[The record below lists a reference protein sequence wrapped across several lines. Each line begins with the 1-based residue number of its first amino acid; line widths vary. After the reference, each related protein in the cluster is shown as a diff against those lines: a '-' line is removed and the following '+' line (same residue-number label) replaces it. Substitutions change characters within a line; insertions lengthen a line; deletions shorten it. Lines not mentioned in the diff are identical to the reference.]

1 MVKDAYKFALPL
13 LAATVLLFLAGTKW
27 PVAIWFGAIFL
38 VLLLFVCYFF
48 RDPQRTIPTDP
59 SVIVSPADGKVVEI
73 VDELL
78 DSRMGHRIS
87 IFLNIFNVHVQRAPV
102 AARIADVVYQPGK
115 FYAAFRS
122 DASVENE
129 QNIIYLHAPRG
140 TVVFKQIAGA
150 IARRVICWK
159 TEGENVAIGE
169 HVGLIRFGS
178 RVDVWLPMDT
188 ELKVKRGDT
197 VKGGESILARWN

>member
-87 IFLNIFNVHVQRAPV
+87 IFE
-102 AARIADVVYQPGK
+102 ARIADVVYQPGK

>member
-1 MVKDAYKFALPL
+1 MVKDAYKFASPL

-102 AARIADVVYQPGK
+102 AARVADVVYQPGK

>member
-102 AARIADVVYQPGK
+102 AARVADVVYQPGK

-159 TEGENVAIGE
+159 SEGENVAIGE

>member
-1 MVKDAYKFALPL
+1 MVKDAYKFALPPLVVGILL
-13 LAATVLLFLAGTKW
+13 LATGWIWAAAAFIGLA
-27 PVAIWFGAIFL
+27 
-38 VLLLFVCYFF
+38 LFVCYFF
-48 RDPQRTIPTDP
+48 RDPQRAIPSDVD
-59 SVIVSPADGKVVEI
+59 VIVSPADGKVVEV

-78 DSRMGHRIS
+78 DSQMGHRIS
-87 IFLNIFNVHVQRAPV
+87 IFLSIFNVHVQRSPV
-102 AARIADVVYQPGK
+102 AARVADVVYQPGK

-159 TEGENVAIGE
+159 NEGENIAMGE
-169 HVGLIRFGS
+169 RVGLIRFGS

-197 VKGGESILARWN
+197 VKGGESILAKWN

>member
-1 MVKDAYKFALPL
+1 MQKDAYRFALPL
-13 LAATVLLFLAGTKW
+13 LALGIVLTVMGWHSIAVSILAG
-27 PVAIWFGAIFL
+27 VFF
-38 VLLLFVCYFF
+38 VLALFVFYFF
-48 RDPQRTIPTDP
+48 RDPQRAIPTDP
-59 SVIVSPADGKVVEI
+59 DVIVSPADGKVVEV

-78 DSRMGHRIS
+78 DSKMGHRIS
-87 IFLNIFNVHVQRAPV
+87 IFLNIFNVHVQRSPV
-102 AARIADVVYQPGK
+102 AARVADVVYRPGK

-129 QNIIYLHAPRG
+129 QNIIYLHASRG

-159 TEGENVAIGE
+159 TEGENIAIGE
-169 HVGLIRFGS
+169 RVGLIRFGS

-188 ELKVKRGDT
+188 ELKIKRGDI
-197 VKGGESILARWN
+197 VKGGESILAKWN

>member
-1 MVKDAYKFALPL
+1 MVKDAYKFALPPLVVGILL
-13 LAATVLLFLAGTKW
+13 LATGWIWAAAALIGLA
-27 PVAIWFGAIFL
+27 
-38 VLLLFVCYFF
+38 LFVCYFF
-48 RDPQRTIPTDP
+48 RDPQRAIPSDVD
-59 SVIVSPADGKVVEI
+59 VIVSPADGKVVEV

-78 DSRMGHRIS
+78 DSQMGHRIS
-87 IFLNIFNVHVQRAPV
+87 IFLSIFNVHVQRSPV
-102 AARIADVVYQPGK
+102 AARVADVVYQPGK

-159 TEGENVAIGE
+159 NEGENIAIGE
-169 HVGLIRFGS
+169 RVGLIRFGS

-197 VKGGESILARWN
+197 VKGGESILAKWN

>member
-13 LAATVLLFLAGTKW
+13 FAAGVLLLIFGMKSIVLLVLAAVFFVLG
-27 PVAIWFGAIFL
+27 
-38 VLLLFVCYFF
+38 LFVCYFF
-48 RDPQRTIPTDP
+48 RDPQRAIPTDP

-102 AARIADVVYQPGK
+102 AGRVADVVYQPGK
-115 FYAAFRS
+115 FYAAWRG

-140 TVVFKQIAGA
+140 PVVFKQIAGA

-159 TEGENVAIGE
+159 AEGENIAIGE
-169 HVGLIRFGS
+169 RVGLIRFGS

-188 ELKVKRGDT
+188 ELQIKRGDI

>member
-1 MVKDAYKFALPL
+1 MVKDAYRFALPL
-13 LAATVLLFLAGTKW
+13 FAAGILLIGFGSKSPVLVSLGVVFFLLG
-27 PVAIWFGAIFL
+27 
-38 VLLLFVCYFF
+38 LFVCYFF
-48 RDPQRTIPTDP
+48 RDPQRKIPADADA
-59 SVIVSPADGKVVEI
+59 IVSPADGKVVEV

-78 DSRMGHRIS
+78 DSQMGHRIS

-102 AARIADVVYQPGK
+102 AARVADVVYRPGK

-129 QNIIYLHAPRG
+129 QNIIYLHAPQG

-159 TEGENVAIGE
+159 REGENIAIGE
-169 HVGLIRFGS
+169 RVGLIRFGS

-188 ELKVKRGDT
+188 ELQVKRGDLVT
-197 VKGGESILARWN
+197 GGESILARWN

>member
-1 MVKDAYKFALPL
+1 MVKDAYKFALPPLVVGILL
-13 LAATVLLFLAGTKW
+13 LATGWIWAAAALIGLA
-27 PVAIWFGAIFL
+27 
-38 VLLLFVCYFF
+38 LFVCYFF
-48 RDPQRTIPTDP
+48 RDPQRAIPSDVD
-59 SVIVSPADGKVVEI
+59 VIVSPADGKVVEV

-78 DSRMGHRIS
+78 DSQMGHRIS
-87 IFLNIFNVHVQRAPV
+87 IFLSIFNVHVQRSPV
-102 AARIADVVYQPGK
+102 AARVADVVYQPGK

-188 ELKVKRGDT
+188 ELQVKRGDT

>member
-13 LAATVLLFLAGTKW
+13 LAVGVLLLVLGTKW
-27 PVAIWFGAIFL
+27 AALLWIGAIFV
-38 VLLLFVCYFF
+38 VLGLFICYFF
-48 RDPQRTIPTDP
+48 RDPQRKIPADP
-59 SVIVSPADGKVVEI
+59 NVIVSPADGKVVEV

-78 DSRMGHRIS
+78 DSQMGHRIS
-87 IFLNIFNVHVQRAPV
+87 IFLSIFNVHVQRSPV
-102 AARIADVVYQPGK
+102 EARVADVVYRPGK

-129 QNIIYLHAPRG
+129 QNIIYLHAHRG
-140 TVVFKQIAGA
+140 PVVFKQIAGA

-159 TEGENVAIGE
+159 SEGENIAIGE
-169 HVGLIRFGS
+169 RVGLIRFGS

-188 ELKVKRGDT
+188 ELQIKRGDT

>member
-1 MVKDAYKFALPL
+1 MVKDAYRFALPL
-13 LAATVLLFLAGTKW
+13 FAAGILLMVFGWKSIALVSLAAICFVLA
-27 PVAIWFGAIFL
+27 
-38 VLLLFVCYFF
+38 LFVCYFF
-48 RDPQRTIPTDP
+48 RDPQRAIPTDP

-102 AARIADVVYQPGK
+102 AARVADVVYQPGK

-159 TEGENVAIGE
+159 SEGENIAIGE
-169 HVGLIRFGS
+169 RVGLIRFGS

-188 ELKVKRGDT
+188 ELQVKRGDT

>member
-1 MVKDAYKFALPL
+1 MVKDAYKFALPPLVVGILL
-13 LAATVLLFLAGTKW
+13 LATGWIWAASVFIVLA
-27 PVAIWFGAIFL
+27 
-38 VLLLFVCYFF
+38 LFVCYFF
-48 RDPQRTIPTDP
+48 RDPQRTIPGDP
-59 SVIVSPADGKVVEI
+59 DAIVSPADGKVVEV

-87 IFLNIFNVHVQRAPV
+87 IFLSIFNVHVQRSPV
-102 AARIADVVYQPGK
+102 AARVADVVYRPGK

-159 TEGENVAIGE
+159 NEGENIAIGE
-169 HVGLIRFGS
+169 RVGLIRFGS

-188 ELKVKRGDT
+188 ELKVKGVVT
-197 VKGGESILARWN
+197 P

>member
-13 LAATVLLFLAGTKW
+13 LAATVLLFLLGTKW
-27 PVAIWFGAIFL
+27 PDAVWFGALFL

-59 SVIVSPADGKVVEI
+59 NVIVSPADGKVVEI

-87 IFLNIFNVHVQRAPV
+87 IFLNIFNVHVQRSPV
-102 AARIADVVYQPGK
+102 TARIADVVYQPGK

-188 ELKVKRGDT
+188 ELQVKRGDT

>member
-27 PVAIWFGAIFL
+27 PIAIWLGAIFL

-59 SVIVSPADGKVVEI
+59 NVIVSPADGKVVEI

-87 IFLNIFNVHVQRAPV
+87 IFLNIFNVHVQRSPV
-102 AARIADVVYQPGK
+102 AARVADVVYQPGK

-129 QNIIYLHAPRG
+129 QNIIYLHASRG

-188 ELKVKRGDT
+188 EVKVKRGDT

>member
-1 MVKDAYKFALPL
+1 VGILL
-13 LAATVLLFLAGTKW
+13 LATGWIWAAAALIGLA
-27 PVAIWFGAIFL
+27 
-38 VLLLFVCYFF
+38 LFVCYFF
-48 RDPQRTIPTDP
+48 RDPQRAIPSDVD
-59 SVIVSPADGKVVEI
+59 VIVSPADGKVVEV

-78 DSRMGHRIS
+78 DSQMGHRIS
-87 IFLNIFNVHVQRAPV
+87 IFLSIFNVHVQRSPV
-102 AARIADVVYQPGK
+102 AARVADVVYQSGK

-159 TEGENVAIGE
+159 NEGENIAIGE
-169 HVGLIRFGS
+169 RVGLIRFGS

-197 VKGGESILARWN
+197 VKGGESILAKWN

>member
-1 MVKDAYKFALPL
+1 MVKDAYRFALPL
-13 LAATVLLFLAGTKW
+13 FAAGILMMVFGWKSIALTSLASICFVLA
-27 PVAIWFGAIFL
+27 
-38 VLLLFVCYFF
+38 LFVCYFF
-48 RDPQRTIPTDP
+48 RDPQRAIPTDP

-102 AARIADVVYQPGK
+102 AARVADVVYQPGK

-159 TEGENVAIGE
+159 SEGENIAIGE
-169 HVGLIRFGS
+169 RVGLIRFGS

-188 ELKVKRGDT
+188 ELQVKRGDT

>member
-13 LAATVLLFLAGTKW
+13 LAATVLLFLLGTKW
-27 PVAIWFGAIFL
+27 PDAVWFGALFL

-59 SVIVSPADGKVVEI
+59 NVIVSPADGKVVEI

-87 IFLNIFNVHVQRAPV
+87 IFLNIFNVHVQRSPV
-102 AARIADVVYQPGK
+102 TARIADVVYQPGK

-129 QNIIYLHAPRG
+129 QNIIYLHASRG

-188 ELKVKRGDT
+188 ELQVKRGDT

>member
-178 RVDVWLPMDT
+178 RVDVWLPIDT

>member
-102 AARIADVVYQPGK
+102 AARVADVVYQPGK

>member
-1 MVKDAYKFALPL
+1 MQKDAYRFALPL
-13 LAATVLLFLAGTKW
+13 LALGIVLTVLGWHSIIVSILAG
-27 PVAIWFGAIFL
+27 VFF
-38 VLLLFVCYFF
+38 VLALFVFYFF
-48 RDPQRTIPTDP
+48 RDPQRAIPADP
-59 SVIVSPADGKVVEI
+59 NVIVSPADGKVVEV

-78 DSRMGHRIS
+78 DSKMGHRIS
-87 IFLNIFNVHVQRAPV
+87 IFLNIFNVHVQRSPV
-102 AARIADVVYQPGK
+102 AARVADVVYRPGK

-129 QNIIYLHAPRG
+129 QNIIYLHASRG

-159 TEGENVAIGE
+159 TEGENIAIGE
-169 HVGLIRFGS
+169 RVGLIRFGS

-188 ELKVKRGDT
+188 ELKIKRGDI
-197 VKGGESILARWN
+197 VKGGESILAKWN

>member
-13 LAATVLLFLAGTKW
+13 FAAGILLLVFSAKS
-27 PVAIWFGAIFL
+27 VALICIGAIFI
-38 VLLLFVCYFF
+38 VLGLFVCYFF
-48 RDPQRTIPTDP
+48 RDPQRTIPTGTD
-59 SVIVSPADGKVVEI
+59 VIVSPADGKVVEVI
-73 VDELL
+73 DELL
-78 DSRMGHRIS
+78 DSQMGYRIS

-129 QNIIYLHAPRG
+129 QNIIYLHAHRG

-159 TEGENVAIGE
+159 REGENIAIGE
-169 HVGLIRFGS
+169 RVGLIRFGS

-188 ELKVKRGDT
+188 ELQVKRGDL

>member
-13 LAATVLLFLAGTKW
+13 LAATVLLFLLGTKW
-27 PVAIWFGAIFL
+27 PVAVWFGALFL

-59 SVIVSPADGKVVEI
+59 NVIVSPADGKVVEI

-87 IFLNIFNVHVQRAPV
+87 IFLNIFNVHVQRSPV
-102 AARIADVVYQPGK
+102 TARIADVVYQPGK

-129 QNIIYLHAPRG
+129 QNIIYLHASRG

-188 ELKVKRGDT
+188 ELQVKRGDT

>member
-13 LAATVLLFLAGTKW
+13 LAATVLLFLLGTKW
-27 PVAIWFGAIFL
+27 PVAVWFGAIFL

-59 SVIVSPADGKVVEI
+59 DVIVSPADGKVVEI

-87 IFLNIFNVHVQRAPV
+87 IFLNIFNVHVQRSPV
-102 AARIADVVYQPGK
+102 TARIADVVYQPGK

-129 QNIIYLHAPRG
+129 QNIIYLHASRG

-169 HVGLIRFGS
+169 HVGLSLFGS

-188 ELKVKRGDT
+188 GLQVKRGDT